1 MGNLFSYEGPLI
13 SFLERLADLLI
24 LNLIFIICCIP
35 VFTAGAALTALS
47 TITRKMAGKEE
58 GYILRAYFKA
68 FKENFLQATAI
79 WLVLLFFALVFVTDL
94 LVLLKYGTGG
104 IFFLLWCL
112 IFPAGLVWLFVFV
125 YVFPLLARFDNTIK
139 NTLKNALLLSIRF
152 LPWTAVL
159 LLLMVLPFLAG
170 FFYPLIGIPFYLFM
184 GFSLIS
190 LASSYIFRKL
200 FERL

>member
-58 GYILRAYFKA
+58 GYILRGYFKA

-79 WLVLLFFALVFVTDL
+79 WLILLFFALVFVTDL

-112 IFPAGLVWLFVFV
+112 TFPAGLMWLFVFV

-152 LPWTAVL
+152 LPWTVVL